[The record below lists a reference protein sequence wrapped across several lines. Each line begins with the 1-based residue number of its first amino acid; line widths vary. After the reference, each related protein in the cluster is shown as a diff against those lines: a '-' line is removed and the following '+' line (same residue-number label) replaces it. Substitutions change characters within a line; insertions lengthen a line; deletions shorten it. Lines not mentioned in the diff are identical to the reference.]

1 VIAMPVLD
9 TQKSVAEY
17 AQLVKRLAYQLA
29 ARLPSSV
36 QVDDLVQAGM
46 MGLLDALN
54 YYDESHGAQF
64 ETYATQRIRGA
75 MLDELREADWAP
87 RSVRKNARE
96 IEQAIHR
103 LEQEL
108 GKSPTEQ
115 QIADNLGIPLAE
127 YQEMLADARGHQLV
141 HYDDFENDDGES
153 IAFNL
158 ADGRPSPFQ
167 LLHDEGMRASL
178 VKAITELPERERL
191 LMAMYYQEDLNLK
204 EIGAVLGVSESRVCQ
219 LHSQA
224 IMRLRSKMT
233 DWVNG

>member
-1 VIAMPVLD
+1 MPVLD
-9 TQKSVAEY
+9 TQKSVADY

-54 YYDESHGAQF
+54 FYDESHGAQF

-87 RSVRKNARE
+87 RSVRKNARG
-96 IEQAIHR
+96 IEYAIHQ

-108 GKSPTEQ
+108 GRAPGEQ
-115 QIADNLGIPLAE
+115 QIADKLGVPLAE

-141 HYDDFENDDGES
+141 HYEDFENDDGES

-158 ADGRPSPFQ
+158 VDSRPTPFQ
-167 LLHDEGMRASL
+167 MLQDESMRAML
-178 VKAITELPERERL
+178 VRAITELPEREKMV
-191 LMAMYYQEDLNLK
+191 MAMYYQEDLNLK

-219 LHSQA
+219 VHSQA
-224 IMRLRSKMT
+224 IMRLRSKMKE
-233 DWVNG
+233 WAN

>member
-1 VIAMPVLD
+1 MPVLD
-9 TQKSVAEY
+9 TQKSVVEY

-75 MLDELREADWAP
+75 MLDELREADWVP
-87 RSVRKNARE
+87 RSVRKNARQ
-96 IEQAIHR
+96 IENAIQR

-108 GKSPTEQ
+108 GKPPGEQ
-115 QIADNLGIPLAE
+115 QIAEKLGVELAD
-127 YQEMLADARGHQLV
+127 YQQMLGDARGHQLV
-141 HYDDFENDDGES
+141 HYEDFENEEGES
-153 IAFNL
+153 VAFNL
-158 ADGRPSPFQ
+158 ADSRPSPFQ
-167 LLHDEGMRASL
+167 LLQDESMRAAL
-178 VKAITELPERERL
+178 VKAITELPEREKMV
-191 LMAMYYQEDLNLK
+191 MAMYYQEDLNLK
-204 EIGAVLGVSESRVCQ
+204 EIGAVLGVSESRICQ

-224 IMRLRSKMT
+224 ILRLRGKMK
-233 DWVNG
+233 DWAN

>member
-1 VIAMPVLD
+1 MPQLD

-75 MLDELREADWAP
+75 MLDELREADWVP
-87 RSVRKNARE
+87 RSVRKNARD

-108 GKSPTEQ
+108 GKAPGEQ
-115 QIADNLGIPLAE
+115 QIADKMGVPLAE
-127 YQEMLADARGHQLV
+127 YQNMLADARGHQLV
-141 HYDDFENDDGES
+141 HYEDFENEDGES
-153 IAFNL
+153 VAFNL
-158 ADGRPSPFQ
+158 ADSRPNPFHMLQ
-167 LLHDEGMRASL
+167 DESMRAAL
-178 VKAITELPERERL
+178 VKAIAELPEREKL
-191 LMAMYYQEDLNLK
+191 VMAMYYQEDLNLK
-204 EIGAVLGVSESRVCQ
+204 EIGAVLGVSESRICQ

-224 IMRLRSKMT
+224 IIRLRTKMK
-233 DWVNG
+233 DWVN

>member
-1 VIAMPVLD
+1 MPQLD

-75 MLDELREADWAP
+75 MLDELREADWVP
-87 RSVRKNARE
+87 RSVRKNARD
-96 IEQAIHR
+96 IEQAIHQ
-103 LEQEL
+103 LEQAL
-108 GKSPTEQ
+108 GKAPGEQ
-115 QIADNLGIPLAE
+115 QIADKMGVPLAE
-127 YQEMLADARGHQLV
+127 YQDMLADARGHQLV
-141 HYDDFENDDGES
+141 HYEDFENEDGES
-153 IAFNL
+153 VAFNL
-158 ADGRPSPFQ
+158 ADNRPNPFHVLQ
-167 LLHDEGMRASL
+167 DESMRAAL
-178 VKAITELPERERL
+178 VKSIAELPEREKL
-191 LMAMYYQEDLNLK
+191 VMAMYYQEDLNLK
-204 EIGAVLGVSESRVCQ
+204 EIGAVLGVSESRICQ

-224 IMRLRSKMT
+224 IIRLRAKMK
-233 DWVNG
+233 DWVN

>member
-1 VIAMPVLD
+1 MPVLD
-9 TQKSVAEY
+9 TQKAVAEY

-87 RSVRKNARE
+87 RSVRKNARD
-96 IEQAIHR
+96 IEHAIHL

-108 GKSPTEQ
+108 GQAPGEQ
-115 QIADNLGIPLAE
+115 QIADKLGVPLAE

-141 HYDDFENDDGES
+141 HYEDFENDDGES
-153 IAFNL
+153 VAFNL
-158 ADGRPSPFQ
+158 ADSRPNPFQ
-167 LLHDEGMRASL
+167 VLQDDRMRAML
-178 VKAITELPERERL
+178 VKAIAELPEREKL
-191 LMAMYYQEDLNLK
+191 VMAMYYQEDLNLK
-204 EIGAVLGVSESRVCQ
+204 EVGAVLGVSESRVCQ

-224 IMRLRSKMT
+224 IMRLRSKMKE
-233 DWVNG
+233 WAN

>member
-1 VIAMPVLD
+1 MSMPALD

-54 YYDESHGAQF
+54 FYEESHGAQF

-87 RSVRKNARE
+87 RSVRKHARE
-96 IEQAIHR
+96 IEKAIHR

-108 GKSPTEQ
+108 GKAPAEQ
-115 QIADNLGIPLAE
+115 QIADKLGVSLAE
-127 YQEMLADARGHQLV
+127 YQQMLADSRGHQLV
-141 HYDDFENDDGES
+141 HYEDFENDDGES
-153 IAFNL
+153 VAFNL
-158 ADGRPSPFQ
+158 ADDRPSPFQ
-167 LLHDEGMRASL
+167 LLQDESMRASL
-178 VKAITELPERERL
+178 VQAITELPEREKMV
-191 LMAMYYQEDLNLK
+191 MAMYYQEDLNLK
-204 EIGAVLGVSESRVCQ
+204 EVGAVLGVSESRVCQ

-224 IMRLRSKMT
+224 ILRLRSKMK
-233 DWVNG
+233 DWVN

>member
-1 VIAMPVLD
+1 MPVLE
-9 TQKSVAEY
+9 TQESVVEY

-54 YYDESHGAQF
+54 HYDDNQGAQF

-75 MLDELREADWAP
+75 MLDELRDADWAP
-87 RSVRKNARE
+87 RSVRKQARD

-103 LEQEL
+103 LQHQL
-108 GKSPTEQ
+108 GQPPGEQ
-115 QIADNLGIPLAE
+115 QVAEAMGVSLADYQQMLAE
-127 YQEMLADARGHQLV
+127 AHGLQLV
-141 HYDDFENDDGES
+141 HYEDFENEEGES
-153 IAFNL
+153 VYFNL
-158 ADGRPSPFQ
+158 ADTRPTPFQ
-167 LLHDEGMRASL
+167 MLHDEAMRESL
-178 VKAITELPERERL
+178 VESIGELPEREKMV
-191 LMAMYYQEDLNLK
+191 MAMYYQEDLNLK

-224 IMRLRSKMT
+224 ILRLRSKLK
-233 DWVNG
+233 DWLEPDAA